1 MNKAGILIIVL
12 LAFVSCSNLDT
23 TEKERSFKGVTLT
36 TKQTGYVSAGHSFD
50 FNFIQ
55 EVAASES
62 KSWLVSPL
70 SMQIMLGMLL
80 NGAQGETA
88 GQIYKALDLGTQDI
102 EEINEFFLALIQ
114 QLPEV
119 DSETDVAIA
128 NAVFV
133 QDGFPIKR
141 NFEKDVSNYY
151 LADVGNLD
159 FSKASAFRQINNW
172 CNKHTQGLIPK
183 IFEEKPDPNMMAILL
198 NALYFKS
205 TWAEKFPKKDTA
217 SETFYLESG
226 KQTKVKMM
234 KLSDKFFLCGE
245 NESCQ
250 VVSLIYGDERGI
262 GMFAMD
268 IILPKEGFRLSDVLA
283 KMDYQELKGI
293 HANSLSMKV
302 DLWLPKFEIECDMVQ
317 NQVLSRMGMDKIFSN
332 GDFSAFADGVSSF
345 DIVKQKCRII
355 VDESGAEASAVTLSG
370 LYGSPGPPRF
380 STFHADHP
388 FLFIIREFST
398 EAILFAGCYK
408 GD

>member
-1 MNKAGILIIVL
+1 
-12 LAFVSCSNLDT
+12 
-23 TEKERSFKGVTLT
+23 
-36 TKQTGYVSAGHSFD
+36 
-50 FNFIQ
+50 
-55 EVAASES
+55 
-62 KSWLVSPL
+62 
-70 SMQIMLGMLL
+70 
-80 NGAQGETA
+80 
-88 GQIYKALDLGTQDI
+88 
-102 EEINEFFLALIQ
+102 
-114 QLPEV
+114 
-119 DSETDVAIA
+119 
-128 NAVFV
+128 
-133 QDGFPIKR
+133 
-141 NFEKDVSNYY
+141 
-151 LADVGNLD
+151 
-159 FSKASAFRQINNW
+159 
-172 CNKHTQGLIPK
+172 
-183 IFEEKPDPNMMAILL
+183 
-198 NALYFKS
+198 
-205 TWAEKFPKKDTA
+205 
-217 SETFYLESG
+217 
-226 KQTKVKMM
+226 M